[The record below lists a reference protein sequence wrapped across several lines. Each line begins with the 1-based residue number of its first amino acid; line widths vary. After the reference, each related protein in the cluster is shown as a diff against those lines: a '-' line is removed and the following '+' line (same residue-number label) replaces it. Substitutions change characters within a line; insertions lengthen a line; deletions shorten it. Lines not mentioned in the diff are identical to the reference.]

1 MMAVGSH
8 DNNIY
13 VYNVEKDYALI
24 KCFSKHNSFVTSLDW
39 SADGKYIRTICGAY
53 EKLYFN
59 VESLEFDPQGL
70 SNTKGMDWA
79 TSTNKIGW
87 NVEGIYPSGEDGS
100 HINGVDTTSD
110 NHLIATADDFGLVNI
125 YRNPCL
131 NLKHKARSYAGHSE
145 HVVRSV
151 FTKDGKRLFTIG
163 GYDKAVVQ
171 WKVKE

>member
-1 MMAVGSH
+1 MAVGSH

-13 VYNVEKDYALI
+13 VFDVANDYALI
-24 KCFSKHNSFVTSLDW
+24 KCFAKHNSFVTSLDW
-39 SADGKYIRTICGAY
+39 SSDGKYIRSICGAY

-59 VESLEFDPQGL
+59 VETKEFDPQGL
-70 SNTKGMDWA
+70 SNTKGMIWA
-79 TSTNKIGW
+79 TNTNKIGW

-100 HINGVDTTSD
+100 HINGVDTSSD
-110 NHLIATADDFGLVNI
+110 GRLIATADDFGLVNI

-151 FTKDGKRLFTIG
+151 FSQDCKRMFTVG